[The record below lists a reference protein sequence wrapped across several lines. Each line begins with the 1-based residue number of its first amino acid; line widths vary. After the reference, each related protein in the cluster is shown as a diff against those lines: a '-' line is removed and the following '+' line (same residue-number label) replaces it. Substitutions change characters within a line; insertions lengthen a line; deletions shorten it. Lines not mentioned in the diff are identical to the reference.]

1 MNFEPARHYWLP
13 TPNPDS
19 GVFARHAFRGRRW
32 ERQSADTTVCGVEV
46 AMATPTDLDWVRA
59 PTCGECNRTLISE
72 LNGRT

>member
-19 GVFARHAFRGRRW
+19 SVFARHAFRGRRW

-46 AMATPTDLDWVRA
+46 AMAAPADLDWVTA